1 MIPALDTAAFE
12 QLAEDLGSYA
22 VASDFLATFASLLT
36 DRIQRIERSLVVED
50 EAELVTAL
58 LSLQASAAMSG
69 AAQLQASATRTL
81 AQQPI
86 RSTPT
91 GPLMRQLQGQADA
104 FRDALAGFDHAG
116 YAPDTQARHSGGRSS
131 ARGT

>member
-12 QLAEDLGSYA
+12 QLAEDLGSYT

-36 DRIQRIERSLVVED
+36 DRIQRIERSLIVQD

-81 AQQPI
+81 AQQPVG
-86 RSTPT
+86 STPT
-91 GPLMRQLQGQADA
+91 GPLVRRLQGQADA
-104 FRDALAGFDHAG
+104 FRDALAGFHHAG
-116 YAPDTQARHSGGRSS
+116 CAPDTRARHSGGRSS
-131 ARGT
+131 AKGD